1 MSLSLKEDAR
11 PPSAD
16 GLRSTKKV
24 RLRSDVLD
32 GGLEGDIGDSD
43 VVMEEKVAVG
53 GISYRSKLLNQEGNG
68 GGYRSQEE
76 VVVTDAD
83 FLISSDGDMPSIA
96 FSQEVRDILAKGMER
111 TVVIKLL
118 GRSITY
124 FDLLNRTRAIWR
136 VKGSY
141 RLVDMEGGFFFA
153 TFDLE
158 EDYSKVLTGGPWMI
172 FGAYLTVL
180 PWSLD
185 FDPSNAII
193 SNDVVWIRI
202 PGLSFRYYHKSTL
215 RAIGRLLGEVFK
227 IDYMTESRGRG
238 RYARIAVLVDLH
250 KPLVPWIKVDGKTFG
265 VEYEGL
271 PLICFECGRFGHAK
285 DKCQLGK
292 SAISVAVANTS
303 ANVAEG
309 SVGKLPEDHG
319 YGGDQLNNCV
329 INAGGGNGSPAVKEV
344 KSVQDPSPSSIGKA
358 TKQLSG
364 LPKDP
369 SKSWGKKV
377 SQEGP
382 SRSGL
387 TEPMKVVT
395 PHRNIQHASEWV
407 PKIGKVN
414 MDLTHGLVDSAG
426 IGAKDTLVKS
436 QDVIPLMV
444 PSSLDSTRHSVV
456 ELHRPRPTLEEV
468 LPGSGDISMGTQSDF
483 LRKGS
488 HKGGKENVGIK
499 PPLAEDGKAQAFWDS
514 TPDGKFSISSAYGLL
529 CDVNDSDLSCL
540 WEEVWQWEGA
550 QRIRVFLWLAACR
563 SLLTNSERRRRHM
576 TWGRRMF

>member
-1 MSLSLKEDAR
+1 MSRLSKEDAR

-24 RLRSDVLD
+24 CLRSDVLD
-32 GGLEGDIGDSD
+32 GGLEGDIGIRMWSW
-43 VVMEEKVAVG
+43 KRSRWGHAV
-53 GISYRSKLLNQEGNG
+53 YC
-68 GGYRSQEE
+68 
-76 VVVTDAD
+76 
-83 FLISSDGDMPSIA
+83 FLT
-96 FSQEVRDILAKGMER
+96 EVRDILTKGMER

-124 FDLLNRTRAIWR
+124 FDLLNVTRAISR

-141 RLVDMEGGFFFA
+141 RLVDMEGGFSLPHLIWRK
-153 TFDLE
+153 TTQRCWPGSVDDLRSLS
-158 EDYSKVLTGGPWMI
+158 D
-172 FGAYLTVL
+172 GA
-180 PWSLD
+180 S
-185 FDPSNAII
+185 
-193 SNDVVWIRI
+193 
-202 PGLSFRYYHKSTL
+202 
-215 RAIGRLLGEVFK
+215 
-227 IDYMTESRGRG
+227 M
-238 RYARIAVLVDLH
+238 
-250 KPLVPWIKVDGKTFG
+250 WIKVDGKTFG

-285 DKCQLGK
+285 DKCRL
-292 SAISVAVANTS
+292 
-303 ANVAEG
+303 
-309 SVGKLPEDHG
+309 G

-358 TKQLSG
+358 TKQQSG

-444 PSSLDSTRHSVV
+444 PSSR
-456 ELHRPRPTLEEV
+456 
-468 LPGSGDISMGTQSDF
+468 
-483 LRKGS
+483 
-488 HKGGKENVGIK
+488 
-499 PPLAEDGKAQAFWDS
+499 
-514 TPDGKFSISSAYGLL
+514 
-529 CDVNDSDLSCL
+529 
-540 WEEVWQWEGA
+540 
-550 QRIRVFLWLAACR
+550 
-563 SLLTNSERRRRHM
+563 
-576 TWGRRMF
+576 